1 MTPEERAVIN
11 AAIQWR
17 RAIPGRRT
25 ALTVDLEALIW
36 QLIVRCAAC
45 NYERHI
51 CPGCG
56 ANIGHGET
64 ACAACSDGPREDRL
78 SGELIPAGQDAEL
91 ERQGREIAGEIYLFG
106 SDAHGGPMSGE
117 GPVNVINGCNWPRMQ
132 CVGHQPPAAECNN
145 CAPVLAGASV
155 DRVDGSDLTEPC
167 VDCGEVRTVWHPRPL
182 RDVRKGDV
190 IRPAGTD
197 AQSTVTDRYWP
208 PQPATRNPDGSDGL
222 PKDRGVWHVVP
233 GEQHWDDHVVQPGEV
248 VICLDGGE
256 PRNMAPDFAVEIL
269 LDPAEIAAID
279 AIGWD
284 NRLTSE

>member
-1 MTPEERAVIN
+1 MTPQERAVIN
-11 AAIQWR
+11 AAIEWR

-36 QLIVRCAAC
+36 QLIVSCAAC

-64 ACAACSDGPREDRL
+64 ACAACSDGPRED
-78 SGELIPAGQDAEL
+78 
-91 ERQGREIAGEIYLFG
+91 
-106 SDAHGGPMSGE
+106 
-117 GPVNVINGCNWPRMQ
+117 
-132 CVGHQPPAAECNN
+132 
-145 CAPVLAGASV
+145 PVLM
-155 DRVDGSDLTEPC
+155 
-167 VDCGEVRTVWHPRPL
+167 VWHPRPL

-208 PQPATRNPDGSDGL
+208 PQPATRNPDGGDGL
-222 PKDRGVWHVVP
+222 PKDRGTWHVIGDP
-233 GEQHWDDHVVQPGEV
+233 GLDKWAYTRDHVVQPGEV

-284 NRLTSE
+284 NRIRTS